1 MIFSQKTSLFFVQQ
15 LLQLIIRV
23 QMKLILNRF
32 LMLLLAAGCTTD
44 DVINP
49 PDVSGPLATFP
60 DLQYKVFSSCATINC
75 HSSNTKKA
83 NLDLTDAN
91 SYTYLYNRASTLYP
105 QLKRV
110 VPYKPEESVLMGF
123 LRGQFTPQMP
133 MNGSLPHATVDSIES
148 WIRKGAKRE

>member
-1 MIFSQKTSLFFVQQ
+1 MKQALSV
-15 LLQLIIRV
+15 LLLILIIS
-23 QMKLILNRF
+23 
-32 LMLLLAAGCTTD
+32 ACTKD
-44 DVINP
+44 EVINP
-49 PDVSGPLATFP
+49 PDVTGPLATFP

-83 NLDLTDAN
+83 DLDLTDAN
-91 SYTYLYNRASTLYP
+91 SYQNLVNIQSTLYP

>member
-1 MIFSQKTSLFFVQQ
+1 MKQALSV
-15 LLQLIIRV
+15 LLLILIIS
-23 QMKLILNRF
+23 
-32 LMLLLAAGCTTD
+32 ACTKD
-44 DVINP
+44 EVINP

-83 NLDLTDAN
+83 DLDLTDAN
-91 SYTYLYNRASTLYP
+91 SYQNLVNIQSTLYR

-133 MNGSLPHATVDSIES
+133 MNGSLPHATIDSIES
-148 WIRKGAKRE
+148 WIRKGAKKD

>member
-1 MIFSQKTSLFFVQQ
+1 MKQALSV
-15 LLQLIIRV
+15 LLLILIIS
-23 QMKLILNRF
+23 
-32 LMLLLAAGCTTD
+32 ACTKD
-44 DVINP
+44 EVINP
-49 PDVSGPLATFP
+49 PDVTGPLATFP

-83 NLDLTDAN
+83 DLDLTDAN
-91 SYTYLYNRASTLYP
+91 SYQNLVNIQSTLYP

-110 VPYKPEESVLMGF
+110 VPYKPEESVVMGF

-148 WIRKGAKRE
+148 WIRKGAKRD

>member
-1 MIFSQKTSLFFVQQ
+1 MKHTFAVI
-15 LLQLIIRV
+15 LLMLIISACS
-23 QMKLILNRF
+23 KDEI
-32 LMLLLAAGCTTD
+32 
-44 DVINP
+44 INP
-49 PDVSGPLATFP
+49 PDVNGPLATFP

-83 NLDLTDAN
+83 DLDLTDAN

-133 MNGSLPHATVDSIES
+133 INGSLPHATIDSIES

>member
-1 MIFSQKTSLFFVQQ
+1 MKQALSV
-15 LLQLIIRV
+15 LLLILIIS
-23 QMKLILNRF
+23 
-32 LMLLLAAGCTTD
+32 ACTKD
-44 DVINP
+44 EVINP
-49 PDVSGPLATFP
+49 PDVTGPLATFS

-83 NLDLTDAN
+83 DLDLTDAN
-91 SYTYLYNRASTLYP
+91 SYQNLVNIQSTLYP

-133 MNGSLPHATVDSIES
+133 INGSLPHATIDSIES
-148 WIRKGAKRE
+148 WIRKGAKRD

>member
-1 MIFSQKTSLFFVQQ
+1 MQLFK
-15 LLQLIIRV
+15 RV
-23 QMKLILNRF
+23 QMKLILN
-32 LMLLLAAGCTTD
+32 LLVILILAVACTKD
-44 DVINP
+44 EIINP
-49 PDVSGPLATFP
+49 PDVTGPLATFP

-83 NLDLTDAN
+83 ILDLTDAN
-91 SYTYLYNRASTLYP
+91 SFANLYNRASTLYP

-148 WIRKGAKRE
+148 WIRKGAKRD